1 MKEFPRLKVIAAH
14 LGGYKA
20 WDEAHELAACG
31 GENIMFDTS
40 SALWAITTER
50 ANQLISMLGSERVMF
65 GTDYPVMY
73 AENELNLFMKIKLT
87 DEERQNILYGNAKN
101 FLKFEKR

>member
-1 MKEFPRLKVIAAH
+1 
-14 LGGYKA
+14 
-20 WDEAHELAACG
+20 
-31 GENIMFDTS
+31 
-40 SALWAITTER
+40 
-50 ANQLISMLGSERVMF
+50 MF